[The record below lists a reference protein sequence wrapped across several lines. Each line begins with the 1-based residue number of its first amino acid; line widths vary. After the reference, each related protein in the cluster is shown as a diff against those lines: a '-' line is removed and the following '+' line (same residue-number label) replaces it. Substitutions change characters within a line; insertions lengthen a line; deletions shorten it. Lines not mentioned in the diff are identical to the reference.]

1 MTLKPSLKFR
11 SRIMERGLTV
21 SRWAL
26 DHGYN
31 INTVWSV
38 LGRMD
43 EGRRTF
49 KECSISNQI
58 AAEITKEMGEEK

>member
-43 EGRRTF
+43 EGRTF
-49 KECSISNQI
+49 KEFSISNQI
-58 AAEITKEMGEEK
+58 AVEITKEMGEEK

>member
-43 EGRRTF
+43 EGRTF
-49 KECSISNQI
+49 KEFSISNQI
-58 AAEITKEMGEEK
+58 AVEITKEMGGEK

>member
-1 MTLKPSLKFR
+1 
-11 SRIMERGLTV
+11 MERGLTV

-43 EGRRTF
+43 EGRTF
-49 KECSISNQI
+49 KEFSISNQI
-58 AAEITKEMGEEK
+58 AVEITKEMGEEK